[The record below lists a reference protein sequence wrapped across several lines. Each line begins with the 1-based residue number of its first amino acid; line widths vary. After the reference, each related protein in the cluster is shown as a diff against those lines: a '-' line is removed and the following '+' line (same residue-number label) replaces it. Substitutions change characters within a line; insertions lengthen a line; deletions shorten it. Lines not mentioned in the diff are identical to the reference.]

1 MIVGTLGYMSPE
13 QLTGSSVDERSDIFA
28 IGVMAVEALTGF
40 RPFSGRTPSELLAS
54 VLSSKFHLKGASKG
68 VANLD
73 AVLRKCL
80 APNPD
85 TRFAS
90 VREMHHAL
98 VPAILQCP
106 PLGALSSVNQ
116 DTRTA
121 SINE

>member
-90 VREMHHAL
+90 VRD

-106 PLGALSSVNQ
+106 PLGTLSSVNQ